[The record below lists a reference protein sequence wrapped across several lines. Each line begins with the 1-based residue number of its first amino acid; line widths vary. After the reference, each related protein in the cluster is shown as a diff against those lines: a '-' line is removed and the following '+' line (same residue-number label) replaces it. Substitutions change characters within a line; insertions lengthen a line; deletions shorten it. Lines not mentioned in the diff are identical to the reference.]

1 MYMMKGLIKR
11 EFYGD
16 GYTFPEDDPGGVF
29 QEWIEP
35 YTLIRD
41 GNYRLVQVDGDEI
54 LQYNLYFRDDGLLD
68 HVNVLH
74 KLSLKELQI
83 TLIYDDKKMLQRIEP
98 EVINEGNGNMGEI
111 GLPNVL

>member
-16 GYTFPEDDPGGVF
+16 GISFDNDNPNGVF
-29 QEWIEP
+29 NFTEP

-41 GNYRLVQVDGDEI
+41 GKYRLMQVDGDEI
-54 LQYNLYFRDDGLLD
+54 LQYNLYFHDNGLLD

-74 KLSLKELQI
+74 KLSNKEMQI
-83 TLIYDDKKMLQRIEP
+83 LLIYDDKKMLQRVEP
-98 EVINEGNGNMGEI
+98 SIINEGNGNMGQI
-111 GLPNVL
+111 GLPDVL